1 MLGWGAVLGPAGAS
15 AGGACGV
22 LGWGAVLGPAG
33 VSVAGGSGAARADLC
48 RLACCTKAF
57 ILLW

>member
-1 MLGWGAVLGPAGAS
+1 VLGPAGAS